1 MEVFVV
7 SGFINFFL
15 GLLAFFYVCLVIAS
29 AIYLAKVQR
38 YLRETYGTHEDAE
51 YTPDYRVASAE

>member
-1 MEVFVV
+1 MDILVATGFV
-7 SGFINFFL
+7 NFFL
-15 GLLAFFYVCLVIAS
+15 GLLAFLYICLVIAS

-38 YLRETYGTHEDAE
+38 YLRETYGGHEDAE